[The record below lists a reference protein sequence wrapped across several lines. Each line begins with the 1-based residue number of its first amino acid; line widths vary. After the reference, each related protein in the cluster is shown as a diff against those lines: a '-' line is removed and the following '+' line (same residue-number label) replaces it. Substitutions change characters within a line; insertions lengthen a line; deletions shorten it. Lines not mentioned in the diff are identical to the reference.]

1 MSMNLKKA
9 TINDARDILDWRND
23 KDTRE
28 NSFSNE
34 IIDYESHIKWF
45 EKKLSDN
52 NCRMFILIDNNE
64 KIGQIRVDINN
75 KIGEISYM
83 ISPKYRGKGYGSK
96 IVDLIEKELIGE
108 VKVLTALVKSTNKS
122 SQKIF
127 LKNEYV
133 EFDGQTVKS
142 YIKII

>member
-83 ISPKYRGKGYGSK
+83 ISPKYRGKGYG
-96 IVDLIEKELIGE
+96 IGE